1 LALSLD
7 IDLLRSFAAV
17 AESGALSRAGERV
30 GRTQSALSMQ
40 MKRLEEIVGQP
51 LLNRTGRGVSLTAA
65 GERLL
70 SHAGKI
76 LLLNDQA
83 LSELRGQQL
92 IGKLRLGCP
101 DDYAVAILPPLLHA
115 FAGEHPQVQLE
126 VVCGPTPRMRE
137 LLGKHAIDLALLSLT
152 ADLTDVDILR
162 LEPLVW
168 VVKRGGNALAMD
180 PLPLA
185 LGPPDCFDHLAP
197 RKALEDAG
205 LAYRVVYACGSLTG
219 LIAMARAGQA
229 VTVVTATSV
238 PADLEVVSP
247 EAGLPPLPFV
257 GITVAFDKEEPGA
270 LASAFADHVR
280 RMLRPLPTGPL

>member
-1 LALSLD
+1 MPLSLD
-7 IDLLRSFAAV
+7 IDLLRSFVAV
-17 AESGALSRAGERV
+17 ADCGALSRAAERV

-40 MKRLEEIVGQP
+40 MKRLEDIAGQP
-51 LLNRTGRGVSLTAA
+51 LLNRTGHGVSLTLA

-70 SHAGKI
+70 SYAGR
-76 LLLNDQA
+76 LLHINDQA

-92 IGKLRLGCP
+92 VGTLRLGCP
-101 DDYAVAILPPLLHA
+101 DDYAVAFLPLLLNA
-115 FAGEHPQVQLE
+115 FANEHPEVQLE

-137 LLGKHAIDLALLSLT
+137 SLAKHAIDLALVSLT
-152 ADLTDVDILR
+152 SDLTDPEILR

-185 LGPPDCFDHLAP
+185 LGPPDCFDHQAP

-205 LAYRVVYACGSLTG
+205 RPYRVVYACDSLTG

-229 VTVVTATSV
+229 ITVVTATAV
-238 PADLEVVSP
+238 PADLEIVSSDS
-247 EAGLPPLPFV
+247 GLPPLPFV
-257 GITVAFDKEEPGA
+257 GVTIAFDREKPGA
-270 LASAFADHVR
+270 LPLAFADHLR
-280 RMLRPLPTGPL
+280 RMLGPLPSGLV